1 MPQSSRFPLLPY
13 LLALLLA
20 LIALGGLWYGLG
32 KPVALPDAAT
42 PTHKLQCASYSPFA
56 KDQSPFDQPFVLEP
70 VTHGR
75 NSWLE
80 ETLQCP
86 ETAPLPAAAW
96 CSFQPTTASAMR

>member
-32 KPVALPDAAT
+32 RPVALPDAAT

-56 KDQSPFDQPFVLEP
+56 KDQSPFDQPFVLRPEQMDADLAL
-70 VTHGR
+70 
-75 NSWLE
+75 LE
-80 ETLQCP
+80 RASSAC
-86 ETAPLPAAAW
+86 APIP
-96 CSFQPTTASAMR
+96 